1 MPTAGALWATAV
13 ADDVAARADQ
23 GVTSAEV
30 GAVADDGAVAP
41 AAGTTASSGAEA
53 GAWEDEV
60 DGTAAGATAGAEV
73 PSESPSAETAPPAPE
88 AVAFTTGAAGAS
100 GPVRMGATTAGAD
113 STTPES
119 AVVVCWTA
127 VPAVPTTW
135 GTAGRAPGAT
145 LLTGAVIVAAA
156 AEARGVTAEVTAET
170 GVATAEETEVI
181 GAVVEPADGVPKRSL
196 EAEAAVPESSSHARP
211 RPAAMR
217 AQRKKAMTRNCK

>member
-13 ADDVAARADQ
+13 DDDVAARADQ
-23 GVTSAEV
+23 GVTSAV
-30 GAVADDGAVAP
+30 VAALDDDAAVELV
-41 AAGTTASSGAEA
+41 AGTAASSGVGGGAEEVA
-53 GAWEDEV
+53 GAS
-60 DGTAAGATAGAEV
+60 AGATAGTAV
-73 PSESPSAETAPPAPE
+73 PSESPSAETAPSAPE

-145 LLTGAVIVAAA
+145 LLTGAVMVAAA

-170 GVATAEETEVI
+170 GVATAEEAEVS

>member
-1 MPTAGALWATAV
+1 M
-13 ADDVAARADQ
+13 
-23 GVTSAEV
+23 TSAEV
-30 GAVADDGAVAP
+30 AALGDDGAVALI
-41 AAGTTASSGAEA
+41 AGTAGSSGAGA
-53 GAWEDEV
+53 GVDEV
-60 DGTAAGATAGAEV
+60 HGAATGATAGAAV
-73 PSESPSAETAPPAPE
+73 PRESPSAETAPPALE

-135 GTAGRAPGAT
+135 GTAGRTPGAT

-156 AEARGVTAEVTAET
+156 VGARRVTSEVTAEPGVATVETVALIGAPT
-170 GVATAEETEVI
+170 GAATAEETEVS
-181 GAVVEPADGVPKRSL
+181 GAVEEPADGVPKRSL
-196 EAEAAVPESSSHARP
+196 EAEAAVPESSSHATP